1 MKICCWFHSI
11 HLRFH
16 RFANPT
22 SLLQLLFCVAPRST
36 NDLFYPKMRK
46 TVLWTILKKFA
57 KLPDMKKKRRSK
69 DRLFFGNW
77 WTASNPKQIA
87 LVDPLA
93 EETFFHANSKRIV
106 NGFFDSFS
114 TNLCQPHS
122 ENLCLLRW
130 ERLNQPQEVHWVTI
144 LVLHFSNSL
153 SYFQTVTICHRFTV
167 SFHPLLSLLH
177 LHFLCK
183 VSQDSLTIVLS

>member
-11 HLRFH
+11 HLWFH

-22 SLLQLLFCVAPRST
+22 SLLQLLFCVALGVQTICFTQKCEKR
-36 NDLFYPKMRK
+36 FYEPFLKSLQSCLTWRKRDDPKIVSFLELVNSFK
-46 TVLWTILKKFA
+46 PQANYIGWPA
-57 KLPDMKKKRRSK
+57 RR
-69 DRLFFGNW
+69 GN
-77 WTASNPKQIA
+77 
-87 LVDPLA
+87 
-93 EETFFHANSKRIV
+93 FFHANSKRII

-122 ENLCLLRW
+122 ETLCLLRW
-130 ERLNQPQEVHWVTI
+130 ERLNQPQEVHWVTT

-153 SYFQTVTICHRFTV
+153 SHFQAVTICHSFIV